1 MDTALDIAQIIVCA
15 VLLLVILTQ
24 AKGSGFTGS
33 AFGGDANS
41 IYHTRRGIERTL
53 FTFTIVIGVVFV
65 ALSLFASL
73 VD

>member
-1 MDTALDIAQIIVCA
+1 MDTALDVAQIIVCV
-15 VLLLVILTQ
+15 VLMIVILTQ

-53 FTFTIVIGVVFV
+53 FTFTIVIGVAFV
-65 ALSLFASL
+65 ALSLIASII
-73 VD
+73 D